1 MQMFSLAL
9 NRLCSIV
16 KIYTKMRKILIL
28 RSLLHEQ
35 EVKGGKKGHF
45 LIFVCLKVRFKI
57 VRCDR

>member
-28 RSLLHEQ
+28 RLLLHEQ
-35 EVKGGKKGHF
+35 EGKGDKKGRF
-45 LIFVCLKVRFKI
+45 LIFI
-57 VRCDR
+57 

>member
-35 EVKGGKKGHF
+35 EGKGGKKGHF

>member
-16 KIYTKMRKILIL
+16 KIYTKMRKILII

-35 EVKGGKKGHF
+35 EGVGGKKRSF
-45 LIFVCLKVRFKI
+45 LDFCVFKSKVQDCLLR
-57 VRCDR
+57 

>member
-35 EVKGGKKGHF
+35 EGKGDKKGHF
-45 LIFVCLKVRFKI
+45 LIFI
-57 VRCDR
+57 

>member
-35 EVKGGKKGHF
+35 EGKGDKKGRF
-45 LIFVCLKVRFKI
+45 LIFMCLKVRFKI

>member
-28 RSLLHEQ
+28 RLLLHEQ
-35 EVKGGKKGHF
+35 EGKGDKKGRF
-45 LIFVCLKVRFKI
+45 LIFMCLKVRLKI
-57 VRCDR
+57 VCCDR